1 MQPRG
6 KARDFTDWYKKYAA
20 VGDVSSNLIFVAMTP
35 ALAGSNPAIPA
46 KYVFKKEIVKMKDSY
61 YWQIHSIKNR
71 IAKLSGSKYNNTAI
85 INKLNRKIRQI
96 ERQRQA
102 QQ

>member
-1 MQPRG
+1 
-6 KARDFTDWYKKYAA
+6 
-20 VGDVSSNLIFVAMTP
+20 
-35 ALAGSNPAIPA
+35 
-46 KYVFKKEIVKMKDSY
+46 MKDSY

>member
-1 MQPRG
+1 MGCSQA
-6 KARDFTDWYKKYAA
+6 ARHGT
-20 VGDVSSNLIFVAMTP
+20 LTP

-96 ERQRQA
+96 ELQRQA